1 MISGDI
7 LTPIAATDLPG
18 TLPPGTTARN
28 LSGFLNAA
36 SATYSALNLPTAG
49 LSFISGSITLKQNAE
64 NFNFDDRYNSLL
76 KRGNKIH
83 FKYTDPDPSPGQ
95 LVTETYYPAI
105 GTTYITSTQYDMK
118 SSLNITTGCILAL
131 LNKLTPRDLGICLE
145 IGSGIS
151 VSTAVQS
158 LLGAAGVPT
167 ELIDS
172 TSFDSLLSLPQLV
185 EPLAVQT
192 GQSILNTASRLTAQH
207 GTFMA
212 QDLNG
217 IVKCL
222 LWNDFDAKAKL
233 FSKRARE
240 LQSYKRQSA
249 FQQMTKTYIVN
260 HEENIVC
267 TESPDQ
273 TQDSTTGTLRT
284 IVEINRDDAARVIQR
299 TTREFTIEFDE
310 PILKSKIL
318 ETSVYEP
325 IPAEAQSI
333 VRTGQ
338 AQANGE
344 CFPIDRGRLLTKI
357 TETRIDNNEYLET
370 WLASLNVANQS
381 GGYPAINAPT
391 AEDGDGGDGDF
402 PQQIL
407 NDQIS
412 NYWTMDEVSGDRFDT
427 PGSLTLT
434 DTNTVG
440 SQPGLKGNEAVFVR
454 ANDEYLIN
462 NSFTTPTGDFSI
474 SLWVSLNDLNFHT
487 IVSQIIIS
495 APPFEGAFVLEYNS
509 NESTFQF
516 TIETDPAGIPTAVK
530 GNSVKRL
537 VKTGVRY
544 HLVATYNIT
553 TGDVCLYVNTQ
564 KTKNVHPGAGPLYP
578 NSQPLIFGQDADF
591 FTVRGLDGT
600 IDEVGFWNRELTQ
613 TDVNQLYGGNG
624 SEQSQ
629 GVDYSVVDSGLPIGG
644 VNVIQTVTETWNY
657 VSDNEYVHTIET
669 SAPQGFAAPIWGNQ
683 TPGIDPA
690 TDPRVEF
697 PVSPAAPDQPIQ
709 DQDPN
714 KDTLIEVIRET
725 YTRNDNTCEGWK
737 LTRKKWTTGFLND
750 PEKVLTEVQDQTK
763 IIQDVFDKSLTLI
776 QVEHT
781 TQNNVGEPSPETYPP
796 AVNVG
801 KNQITTV
808 FGEALNQPIASQTFP
823 FNVVNTVNLGSYTD
837 FPLLQIKKIGQTTM
851 DFDNGRILGMTM
863 ADSPFEMDLD
873 CWIDFLP
880 FFRCKI
886 IEPYV
891 RSTINTNINVAS
903 IFVADTP
910 TITISPTETVV
921 GWLGVFLGQ
930 QNDPAIIQNLSDF
943 SFEKTDSIPDSS
955 ENVIVIPAVNLSA
968 NYSQETT
975 VV

>member
-1 MISGDI
+1 
-7 LTPIAATDLPG
+7 
-18 TLPPGTTARN
+18 
-28 LSGFLNAA
+28 
-36 SATYSALNLPTAG
+36 
-49 LSFISGSITLKQNAE
+49 
-64 NFNFDDRYNSLL
+64 
-76 KRGNKIH
+76 
-83 FKYTDPDPSPGQ
+83 
-95 LVTETYYPAI
+95 
-105 GTTYITSTQYDMK
+105 MK
-118 SSLNITTGCILAL
+118 SSLSISTGCILAL
-131 LNKLTPRDLGICLE
+131 LSKLTPRDLGICLE
-145 IGSGIS
+145 IGDGIS

-158 LLGAAGVPT
+158 LLEAAGIPST
-167 ELIDS
+167 LIDS
-172 TSFDSLLSLPQLV
+172 TSFDNLLSLPQIV
-185 EPLAVQT
+185 EPISVET
-192 GQSILNTASRLTAQH
+192 GQSILGTATRLTGQH
-207 GTFMA
+207 GTFIA

-217 IVKCL
+217 IVKCF

-249 FQQMTKTYIVN
+249 FDQMTKTYIVN
-260 HEENIVC
+260 HEETIVC
-267 TESPDQ
+267 AESPDQ

-284 IVEINRDDAARVIQR
+284 IVEINRDDDARIIQR
-299 TTREFTIEFDE
+299 TTREFALEFDD

-325 IPAEAQSI
+325 VPAEAQNI

-338 AQANGE
+338 AQPNGE
-344 CFPIDRGRLLTKI
+344 CYPTDRARLLTKI
-357 TETRIDNNEYLET
+357 TETRIDNNEYLDT
-370 WLASLNVANQS
+370 WLASLNVATQS
-381 GGYPAINAPT
+381 GGYPATNAPT
-391 AEDGDGGDGDF
+391 AEDGEGGDGDF
-402 PQQIL
+402 PQQVL
-407 NDQIS
+407 NNLIS

-440 SQPGLKGNEAVFVR
+440 SQPGLKGNEAVFIR

-487 IVSQIIIS
+487 IVSQDIIS
-495 APPFEGAFVLEYNS
+495 GAPNEGAFRLDYNN

-516 TIETDPAGIPTAVK
+516 TVETDPNGVPTAVK

-537 VKTGVRY
+537 VKTGERY
-544 HLVATYNIT
+544 HLVATYNTT

-564 KTKNVHPGAGPLYP
+564 KTKNVHPGAGPLNS
-578 NSQPLIFGQDADF
+578 NSQPLIFGQDADL
-591 FTVRGLDGT
+591 FTARGLDGT

-624 SEQSQ
+624 SEQGQ
-629 GVDYSVVDSGLPIGG
+629 GVDYSVVDSGLLIGG
-644 VNVIQTVTETWNY
+644 VNVIQTVTETWDY
-657 VSDNEYVHTIET
+657 ISDNEYVHTIET
-669 SAPQGFAAPIWGNQ
+669 AAPQGFAAPIWGNQ
-683 TPGIDPA
+683 TPGIDPS

-697 PVSPAAPDQPIQ
+697 PVSSDPNDQPIQ

-714 KDTLIEVIRET
+714 QETLTELIRET

-737 LTRKKWTTGFLND
+737 LTRKRWVAGFLND

-763 IIQDVFDKSLTLI
+763 IIQDVFDESLTLV

-781 TQNNVGEPSPETYPP
+781 TQNNVSEPSPEVYPP

-801 KNQITTV
+801 KKTVTTV
-808 FGEALNQPIASQTFP
+808 FGESLDQPIASQVFP
-823 FNVVNTVNLGSYTD
+823 INVVNTVALGSFTD
-837 FPLLQIKKIGQTTM
+837 FPLTQIKKIGQTTM

-873 CWIDFLP
+873 CWIDYVP

-891 RSTINTNINVAS
+891 RSTIDPTVNVAS
-903 IFVADTP
+903 IFVADSP
-910 TITISPTETVV
+910 TITITPTETVV

-930 QNDPAIIQNLSDF
+930 QNDPTVIQNLNDF
-943 SFEKTDSIPDSS
+943 SFEKTNSIPDSS
-955 ENVIVIPAVNLSA
+955 EDVIVIPAVNLSA
-968 NYSQETT
+968 DYSQQTT
-975 VV
+975 VA